1 MAIDRLRD
9 ELRDLDRRYR
19 LGEPLISDLEYDR
32 KLAEL
37 ARLEKESGK
46 PIPSDSPTQRV
57 GGEPVDELVSVAHRL
72 PMLSIE
78 NTYTIDELQEFGNR
92 VKKSL
97 GGDTAYIVELKID
110 GVAATLI
117 YEDGVLVQALTRGNG
132 VIGDDV
138 THNIRTIRDVPLR
151 LDTKTPPK
159 TLEVRG
165 EVYMLNSDLVKLNEK
180 QGEEGAYKNTRNV
193 TAGSIRLLDAK
204 ICAERN
210 LRFFAHGIGLC
221 DGLKATNHAD
231 FLAELQSY
239 GIPVTP
245 YAQYCT
251 SFAEAAE
258 YCESFYNDNHLAGT
272 PVPYLAGTPV
282 SYLAGTPVSY
292 LAGTPVSYLAGT
304 PVSYLAGTPVPYLA
318 GTPVSYLAGTPITG
332 VPAKWIDFE
341 IDGLVLKVNE
351 FSLREK
357 LGETSK
363 SPRWAIAYKVERYE
377 AVTTL
382 REITV
387 QVGKT
392 GTITPVAELEPV
404 EIAGTTVSRASL
416 HNAEE
421 IERKDIRIGDI
432 VVVEKAGKI
441 IPRIVRVERHLRTT
455 ELSRYEFPTQ
465 CPVCNA
471 PLTKDI
477 DGVYIRCGN
486 SACPAQIKEKLRFFA
501 GRNAMDIEGLGDKLI
516 DQLVDTGLVRSF
528 GDLYRL
534 KPESLQKLE
543 RMGEKSAQKLLDG
556 IEKSKSRELQ
566 KFLNA
571 LSIRHVGQRTAGILA
586 KEFGTLDALRTAGVT
601 ELSKTD
607 EIGSIIAESVFEYF
621 RSESG
626 KQTIDDLLSCGF
638 LAAQQKLEEQPM
650 KKQSPPLADLT
661 IVVTGT
667 LQNFKRNEIES
678 VIERHG
684 GRASS
689 SVSSKTS
696 FVLVG
701 TDPGSKLAK
710 AEKLGIR
717 IVDETEF
724 MDMLG

>member
-132 VIGDDV
+132 IIGDDI

-258 YCESFYNDNHLAGT
+258 YCESFYNDNH
-272 PVPYLAGTPV
+272 
-282 SYLAGTPVSY
+282 
-292 LAGTPVSYLAGT
+292 
-304 PVSYLAGTPVPYLA
+304 LAGTPVPYLA